1 MNRAQ
6 KGWQTRYE
14 NEIAILEMKI
24 KDLRE
29 ELYNEFLQ
37 FIRKTAKYQSYEQEL
52 TRMHNELH
60 KFHRKHNGGSS
71 SEEEEKEKMKQ

>member
-14 NEIAILEMKI
+14 NEIAILDSQMNE
-24 KDLRE
+24 LRE
-29 ELYNEFLQ
+29 ELYKDFLA
-37 FIRKTAKYQSYEQEL
+37 FVRKTAKYHHLEQEQ

-60 KFHRKHNGGSS
+60 KFHRKHNGGGSS
-71 SEEEEKEKMKQ
+71 EEKEKMK